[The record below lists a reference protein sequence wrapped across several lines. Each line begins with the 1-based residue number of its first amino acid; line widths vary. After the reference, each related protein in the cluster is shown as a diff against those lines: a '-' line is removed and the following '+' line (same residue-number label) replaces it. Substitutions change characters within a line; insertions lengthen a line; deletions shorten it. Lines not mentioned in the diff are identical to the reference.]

1 MKKIILATLILIFTC
16 QVSFADDIAKK
27 EAACELKLKE
37 EASLLPE
44 TALIANSQEIP
55 QEETDNIFTNDPQ
68 SETELQGYLEYD
80 ESPDETIYLDQQ
92 PESTQNTV
100 YLKAPTDSNS
110 LKLKTPTKVGSKSL
124 GSATTK
130 QIQMTNTK
138 RMDSAAS
145 MFSSQEYNITPVS
158 SAYTVKKGSVS
169 FGTTYNSGLDSAQS
183 SYSTG
188 FFTKY
193 DDKHYSLTTGFT
205 RGTNNSYAAYSDRMF
220 FAPELKLTKRL
231 SLLDVIQTDMLQ
243 VNRKNE
249 VVLRYTP
256 HFKKYADEV
265 QFELGAGQSFY
276 EENFVN
282 SSVRFSTRFR
292 L

>member
-16 QVSFADDIAKK
+16 QVSFADDV
-27 EAACELKLKE
+27 EKE
-37 EASLLPE
+37 EAAPLPE
-44 TALIANSQEIP
+44 TALITSRLELP

-68 SETELQGYLEYD
+68 SETELQGYLQYD
-80 ESPDETIYLDQQ
+80 DVADDSIYLEPQL
-92 PESTQNTV
+92 ESTQNTV

-138 RMDSAAS
+138 RMNSAYS
-145 MFSSQEYNITPVS
+145 MFSAQEYNITPVS
-158 SAYTVKKGSVS
+158 SDYTVKKGSVS
-169 FGTTYNSGLDSAQS
+169 VGTTYNSGISSAQS

-193 DDKHYSLTTGFT
+193 EEKYYSITAGFT
-205 RGTNNSYAAYSDRMF
+205 RGTNSSYAAYSDRMF

-256 HFKKYADEV
+256 HFKRYADDV